1 MEGLMKKA
9 LVSALLLI
17 GVVFLNQRAM
27 ADDFSNERISACLLG
42 MPPVILISQDMRDL
56 NFSKSPLVDAF
67 WNYESVQKGKGF
79 SQQYENSFCRAKM
92 TLYHDNQGRLSNNKV
107 LRELKDK
114 TTFPFLRQRN
124 LKTSGVKFYG
134 AYGQDEDVSNTL
146 LLANFKNYFL
156 RLRVMC
162 SVLPRFSAEE
172 YERKIDDMTTIL
184 TEGIVEALD
193 TCL

>member
-1 MEGLMKKA
+1 MKKA
-9 LVSALLLI
+9 LISAFLLT
-17 GVVFLNQRAM
+17 GVVCMHNQAL
-27 ADDFSNERISACLLG
+27 AASFSEEKVSACLLG

-79 SQQYENSFCRAKM
+79 SQQYENAFCTAKIAF
-92 TLYHDNQGRLSNNKV
+92 YHDNQGRLSNNKV

-134 AYGQDEDVSNTL
+134 AYGQDDDVSNTL

-156 RLRVMC
+156 RLRVTC
-162 SVLPRFSAEE
+162 SVLPRFSADE
-172 YERKIDDMTTIL
+172 YERKIDEMTTIL
-184 TEGIVEALD
+184 TEGVVEALD